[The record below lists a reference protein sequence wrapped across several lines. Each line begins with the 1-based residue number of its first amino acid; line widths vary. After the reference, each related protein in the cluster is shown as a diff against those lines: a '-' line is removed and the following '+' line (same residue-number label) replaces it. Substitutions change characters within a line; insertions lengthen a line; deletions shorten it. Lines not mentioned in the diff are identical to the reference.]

1 MLPLFASCYI
11 SMLPLQIRGKKALVL
26 EPEFVQPLGLIAD
39 ALTLKEHGVEMH
51 VFIFYLL

>member
-1 MLPLFASCYI
+1 
-11 SMLPLQIRGKKALVL
+11 MLPLQIRGKKALVL